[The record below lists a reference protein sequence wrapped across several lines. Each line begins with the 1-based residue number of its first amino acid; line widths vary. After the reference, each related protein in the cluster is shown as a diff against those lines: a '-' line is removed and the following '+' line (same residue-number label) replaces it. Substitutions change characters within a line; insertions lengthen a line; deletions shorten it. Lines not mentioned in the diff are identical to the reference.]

1 MTGRPVRTVG
11 VAIAVPEP
19 YGSRL
24 QAHRASFGDPRGR
37 TVPTHITLLPPTE
50 LPAGSSSGNGTAV
63 DAGVAD
69 SLSRDVEA
77 HLAAVAASVAPFE
90 VVLRGTASFRPV
102 SPVVYVP
109 LVDGGEQCG
118 RLERLVRSGPLAREV
133 AFAFHPHVT
142 VAHGLPDEV
151 LDEATAALAGFECR
165 FAVDH
170 LHLYENGA
178 DGVWRTDRSFRFGVR

>member
-50 LPAGSSSGNGTAV
+50 LPAGSSSSNGTAV
-63 DAGVAD
+63 AGPAD
-69 SLSRDVEA
+69 SLSRDVET

-109 LVDGGEQCG
+109 LVEGGKECG
-118 RLERLVRSGPLAREV
+118 RLEQLVRSGPLAREV

-151 LDEATAALAGFECR
+151 LDQAAAALAGFECR
-165 FAVDH
+165 FEVGD
-170 LHLYENGA
+170 LHLYEYGT
-178 DGVWRTDRSFRFGVR
+178 DGVWRAEQTFPFGVR

>member
-50 LPAGSSSGNGTAV
+50 LPAGSSSSNGTAV
-63 DAGVAD
+63 AGAAD
-69 SLSRDVEA
+69 GLSRDVET

-109 LVDGGEQCG
+109 LVEGGKECG
-118 RLERLVRSGPLAREV
+118 RLEQLVRSGPLAREV

-151 LDEATAALAGFECR
+151 LDQAAAALAGFECR
-165 FAVDH
+165 FEVGD
-170 LHLYENGA
+170 LHLYEYGT
-178 DGVWRTDRSFRFGVR
+178 DGVWRAEQTFPFGVR